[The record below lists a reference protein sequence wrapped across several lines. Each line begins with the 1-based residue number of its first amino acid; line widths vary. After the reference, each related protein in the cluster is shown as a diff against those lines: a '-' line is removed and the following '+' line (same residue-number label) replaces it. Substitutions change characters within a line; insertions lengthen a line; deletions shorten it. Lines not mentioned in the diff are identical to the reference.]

1 MNQFSLI
8 GFLILAVVVAT
19 FSVQNSGEA
28 VVKFIW
34 WQFQS
39 SLVVMILIS
48 TALGAIMAIFLSS
61 PEPSGCACDC
71 GSSRNTSLSWNS
83 DSGNVKQPGPGIR
96 QTLGNR
102 SGMR

>member
-8 GFLILAVVVAT
+8 GFLILAVIIAT

-39 SLVVMILIS
+39 SLVVVILIS
-48 TALGAIMAIFLSS
+48 TALGTIMAIFLS
-61 PEPSGCACDC
+61 
-71 GSSRNTSLSWNS
+71 L
-83 DSGNVKQPGPGIR
+83 PGTFRLRMRLREQAQRIAELEQRLRESETTHTKDMPGTR
-96 QTLGNR
+96 
-102 SGMR
+102 